1 MLVLIED
8 METSLDEVLLSSIV
22 EACLKTQR
30 IDLPKELIRKWEGKG
45 VALQFTAP
53 AYGCM
58 VKAFGLGGVLKEF
71 DAAGDESMQSAAIR
85 NDTRVYG

>member
-1 MLVLIED
+1 M
-8 METSLDEVLLSSIV
+8 
-22 EACLKTQR
+22 
-30 IDLPKELIRKWEGKG
+30 IRKWEGKG
-45 VALQFTAP
+45 VARQFTAP
-53 AYGCM
+53 ANGCM